1 MQLNPEQQAA
11 VEHRGSPLLVLA
23 GAGTGKTRV
32 ITHRVA
38 ALLEQGV
45 PAWRILAVTF
55 TNKAAGEMRE
65 RIHQMCSAVPEAD
78 RLWVG
83 TFHSICARILRRYG
97 EAVGLSRNFV
107 IYDTDDQ
114 TRIMKRVLKELN
126 IDDRQ
131 LSPRAVLTHLDRA
144 KNRGL
149 PIARLEQLGLDEPV
163 GSLSKKAGL
172 RYQQLVRAADAADFG
187 DLIVLAVE
195 LLAQAGQGAPG
206 AQLAD
211 LDPAI
216 GLKRRFLHVVV
227 DEYQDT
233 NPVQARLIELLS
245 ERAELVVVGDDDQ
258 AIYGWRGADVAQIL
272 EFPQHHPGCRL
283 IRLEQNY
290 RSTGHILTCADA
302 IIRRNSGRLGKTLWS
317 ELGDGALVKVR
328 QLQDEHHEARVVVEQ
343 VLDGIAED
351 IPPHEIAVFYR
362 THAQSRV
369 IEEALTS
376 NAIRY
381 AVYGGLSFFERKE
394 IRDLLAYLRLLT
406 NPGSDVD
413 FERIVNV
420 PARKI
425 GDTTVGQLK
434 GHALER
440 GISLMAALTELD
452 QTGLSRA
459 ACSRLAGFA
468 ELMQRLAVIHAAGAP
483 LGELATAVLD
493 ESGYRQTLAAEQTE
507 ESQTR
512 LENLQEF
519 VGALAEFSEDNPEQT
534 LADYLEQVS
543 LASDSDD
550 KHDQARSVR
559 LMTIHSAKGLEFTRV
574 ILTGMEEGVF
584 PHGRSL
590 QDPAQMEE
598 ERRLAYVAVTRA
610 RRDLLITHAA
620 RRTLYGQTQV
630 NDPSRFLRDL
640 PATASD
646 RGGRRPS
653 SAYAPPP
660 EPTWNSDIVYDLGEE
675 RETTPSR
682 RVAASPQYPQQPQ
695 RGTPQR
701 RRPAA
706 HDDGV
711 PLFIGMHF
719 RHQKFGAGE
728 LVGWDGHG
736 ADLKLQL
743 RFSGKVMTILARF
756 CEPL

>member
-38 ALLEQGV
+38 KLLADGV

-65 RIHQMCSAVPEAD
+65 RIHKMCEGVPEAD

-97 EAVGLSRNFV
+97 EGVGLTRNFA

-114 TRIMKRVLKELN
+114 MRIMKRALKELN

-149 PIARLEQLGLDEPV
+149 PISKLEQLGLDEPV
-163 GSLSKKAGL
+163 NSMSKKAGL
-172 RYQQLVRAADAADFG
+172 RYEQLVRAADAADFG
-187 DLIVLAVE
+187 DLLVLAVE
-195 LLAQAGQGAPG
+195 LLANAGQGAPG

-211 LDPAI
+211 LDPAL

-233 NPVQARLIELLS
+233 NPVQARLISLLS

-272 EFPQHHPGCRL
+272 RFPDDHHGCRM

-302 IIRRNSGRLGKTLWS
+302 IIRRNAGRLGKTLWS
-317 ELGDGALVKVR
+317 ELGDGQQVKVR
-328 QLQDEHHEARVVVEQ
+328 QLSDEHHEARVVVEQ
-343 VLDGIAED
+343 VLDGLTED
-351 IPPHEIAVFYR
+351 IPAHEIAIFYR

-369 IEEALTS
+369 IEEALAG

-394 IRDLLAYLRLLT
+394 IRDLIAYLRLLT

-420 PARKI
+420 PPRKI

-440 GISLMAALTELD
+440 GISLMAALAELD

-468 ELMQRLAVIHAAGAP
+468 EVMQQLSAAHAANMP
-483 LGELATAVLD
+483 LGELASEVLRIT
-493 ESGYRQTLAAEQTE
+493 GYREMLAAEQTE
-507 ESQTR
+507 EATTR

-519 VGALAEFSEDNPEQT
+519 AGALAEFSEDYPDQT
-534 LADYLEQVS
+534 LSDYLEQVS
-543 LASDSDD
+543 LASDSDKKTD
-550 KHDQARSVR
+550 EARSVR

-590 QDPAQMEE
+590 QDPLQMEE

-610 RRDLLITHAA
+610 KRDLLITHAA

-630 NDPSRFLRDL
+630 NEPSRFLRDL
-640 PATASD
+640 PPAATD
-646 RGGRRPS
+646 RGRRPGS
-653 SAYAPPP
+653 SNYGSPHGSQPRQ
-660 EPTWNSDIVYDLGEE
+660 EPSWNSDIVYDGDVDHVQ
-675 RETTPSR
+675 PASR
-682 RVAASPQYPQQPQ
+682 AQ
-695 RGTPQR
+695 PQR
-701 RRPAA
+701 RRPTPAA
-706 HDDGV
+706 RPAPSDDGV
-711 PLFIGMHF
+711 PLFVGMHF
-719 RHQKFGAGE
+719 HHPKFGAGE
-728 LVGWDGHG
+728 LIGWDGHG
-736 ADLKLQL
+736 SDLKLHL
-743 RFSGKVMTILARF
+743 RFREVGTRVILARF
-756 CEPL
+756 CEPT